1 MLRINDE
8 NKLEYY
14 IEKYNI
20 EDIFEKDMKEYME
33 LILFNKNDHICR
45 SNEKLDYFYFLV
57 EGKAKVYTLL
67 KNGRSLL
74 LQFYKPLKVIGDL
87 EFIEGD
93 ITSSNIQVVEN
104 TLCIGIAMDNL
115 RENAINDTKFL
126 KYICKSLGRKLEK
139 ISKSS
144 SINLLYPLENRL
156 ASYILAITP
165 NRDNSS
171 NTDGIFTYKLTE
183 MADLLGTSY
192 RHLTRTINKLCN
204 QKIIKKEKDSI
215 IILNRDLLEELA
227 CDIYE

>member
-14 IEKYNI
+14 IDKYKI
-20 EDIFEKDMKEYME
+20 RDIFDKDVKKYME

-45 SNEKLDYFYFLV
+45 STEKIEYFYFLV
-57 EGKAKVYTLL
+57 KGKVKVYTLL
-67 KNGRSLL
+67 KNGKSLL
-74 LQFYKPLKVIGDL
+74 LQFYKPLNI
-87 EFIEGD
+87 FGD
-93 ITSSNIQVVEN
+93 IEFVDIDKTSSNIQAMES
-104 TLCIGIAMDNL
+104 TLCIGISMENL
-115 RENAINDTKFL
+115 RKNALDDTKFL
-126 KYICKSLGRKLEK
+126 KYICRNLGSKLDK
-139 ISKSS
+139 FSKFS

-165 NRDNSS
+165 DSDNSS
-171 NTDGIFTYKLTE
+171 NTDGFFTYKLTE

-204 QKIIKKEKDSI
+204 ENIIKKEKDSI
-215 IILNRDLLEELA
+215 IILNRELLEELA